1 MPRRGGLALLLPALA
16 LASTAF
22 APSSSKQPLGEA
34 PSASDGLEAA
44 AAATEHAARPPLQ
57 LPWAPD
63 RAIFPSFWFGQ
74 NTDAFDT
81 DAYLS
86 GVVGK
91 HALAIY
97 GWSHAS
103 QAAPV
108 LRDEAQKLSKQC
120 AALKAKKTGTRCA
133 VYRQGWLAMSNYNEQ
148 AAALAGNASSTAGW
162 WQIDNTGEP
171 TPHSGSGVQM
181 LFWDFT
187 NASARQYYQEQVRSL
202 ISGPDE
208 GPDGRARPHSLID

>member
-1 MPRRGGLALLLPALA
+1 MPRGGLALLLPALA

-22 APSSSKQPLGEA
+22 APSSSRKQPQGEA
-34 PSASDGLEAA
+34 PPASDGLEAA

-86 GVVGK
+86 SVVGK

-148 AAALAGNASSTAGW
+148 AAALAGNASSTSGW
-162 WQIDNTGEP
+162 WQIDDTGQP

-202 ISGPDE
+202 IPGPDE
-208 GPDGRARPHSLID
+208 IPVSLID